1 MEILT
6 YSKNR
11 QPQLSEADIAFELLQ
26 AHGRPRN
33 YHSLIVEVLTR
44 LDLPI
49 DARSISAV
57 LTQINLD
64 TRFVYTK
71 QGEWGLKAW
80 VPVRNSKKQSLVNL
94 LNNTVVSEEE
104 SDGDRKYEDK
114 WGLV

>member
-1 MEILT
+1 VEILT
-6 YSKNR
+6 YAKNR
-11 QPQLSEADIAFELLQ
+11 KPQLSEADIAFELLQ

-80 VPVRNSKKQSLVNL
+80 VPVRNSKKQTAVNL
-94 LNNTVVSEEE
+94 LSNTVVAEEE